1 MNFIDL
7 NDIKIPEYI
16 CSKKDC
22 EDNYS
27 NWLWETFQLLSH
39 GVHPDFLIESIKE
52 YLTNLEVKNIFFKLE
67 QSIYENG
74 ECYE

>member
-27 NWLWETFQLLSH
+27 NWLW
-39 GVHPDFLIESIKE
+39 
-52 YLTNLEVKNIFFKLE
+52 
-67 QSIYENG
+67 
-74 ECYE
+74 